1 MLNCKIKN
9 LLSFIFILFSLGG
22 CMADDLQLL
31 DKVYEIVSSNDQ
43 NWNNILA
50 NYLIKID
57 YSDIKKMQFNGTY
70 YYYKNITLTKNDNV
84 YNLIYSEQ
92 KSGYSVMLLI
102 VLVEI
107 SGEIKLDK
115 WDVQKIDN
123 DQLMGF

>member
-1 MLNCKIKN
+1 
-9 LLSFIFILFSLGG
+9 
-22 CMADDLQLL
+22 MADDLQLL